1 MTCDITEK
9 NHALAELENYVSG
22 LLPTDIVPF
31 KKRESVFLFSV
42 DGKTVPGFAEGDAA
56 RHCDWTVSCEILAE
70 NSEGSSP
77 VFQGIT
83 VCRHNDDVSVSEYRR
98 TIRGEM
104 KERLVRVMSF
114 AALVEALSGI
124 LKKRQDFLAAFGV
137 VTSKTGECS
146 AAFAQ

>member
-1 MTCDITEK
+1 M
-9 NHALAELENYVSG
+9 
-22 LLPTDIVPF
+22 
-31 KKRESVFLFSV
+31 
-42 DGKTVPGFAEGDAA
+42 PGFAEGDAA
-56 RHCDWTVSCEILAE
+56 RYRDWAVSCEILAE
-70 NSEGSSP
+70 DPKGCSP

-83 VCRHNDDVSVSEYRR
+83 VCRHDDDISVSEYRR